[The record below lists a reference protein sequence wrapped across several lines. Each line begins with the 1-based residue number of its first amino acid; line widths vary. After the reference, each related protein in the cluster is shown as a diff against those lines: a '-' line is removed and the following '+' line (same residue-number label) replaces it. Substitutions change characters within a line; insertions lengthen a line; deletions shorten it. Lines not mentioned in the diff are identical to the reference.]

1 MGERTV
7 SYECVNDNDRRKK
20 NCQSIAQQT
29 IMAVRDLTRIYVGR
43 SSLDQHGPMDYPV
56 RSERI
61 DAPDIAEYSC
71 TRYLVDLLQN

>member
-1 MGERTV
+1 MTLTGEKI
-7 SYECVNDNDRRKK
+7 Y
-20 NCQSIAQQT
+20 QFIAQQIIT
-29 IMAVRDLTRIYVGR
+29 AVPDLTRIYVGR

-71 TRYLVDLLQN
+71 TQYLVDLLQN